1 MVWVNGVCGF
11 WCGSVLGLLALIV
24 FVAASCCGLAV
35 VRGFWCELALEG
47 LGYLWV
53 GGGGLWILV
62 WFDYGLAV
70 WWSLVD
76 FGLDRLWIGGGGLW
90 ILV

>member
-1 MVWVNGVCGF
+1 MGKWCLWVSVWICVGPIGSHSLCGGIVL
-11 WCGSVLGLLALIV
+11 WVSSGSW
-24 FVAASCCGLAV
+24 
-35 VRGFWCELALEG
+35 FWCELALEG